1 MRSTLVQRHNM
12 VHLFSRRQLAGLL
25 AFLAKRMR
33 HDVSGADALPVAAIA
48 FVVIRIALELVV
60 VEIRLL
66 LMLITEALVRQYR
79 AARIATGSL
88 GTGRHG
94 VSPSAS
100 WHSKSP
106 QSFVLRRLLVIG

>member
-1 MRSTLVQRHNM
+1 MRSTLVQRQDV
-12 VHLFSRRQLAGLL
+12 VHLFRRRQSAGFLAL
-25 AFLAKRMR
+25 LAKRMC
-33 HDVSGADALPVAAIA
+33 HDMSGADALPVSAIA
-48 FVVIRIALELVV
+48 FVVIRIALVLVV